1 MNKKRST
8 NIEIQQFFSLQI
20 TLQTLSD
27 TNRTYTHRSPSKE
40 QVTNFQSYKLAYISD
55 YIIYL
60 EKHICRT
67 TALHFLTVDQ
77 QMKVKILNILIVLHR
92 NKSSNS
98 SRRIKTFAKLPRK
111 YSFPVRCSSCGKGAV
126 LFSVRSFIIL
136 GNGPVQVGVKEDDW
150 EKRHFALFRPGN
162 S

>member
-67 TALHFLTVDQ
+67 ANSALPYRQSGD
-77 QMKVKILNILIVLHR
+77 
-92 NKSSNS
+92 
-98 SRRIKTFAKLPRK
+98 
-111 YSFPVRCSSCGKGAV
+111 
-126 LFSVRSFIIL
+126 
-136 GNGPVQVGVKEDDW
+136 
-150 EKRHFALFRPGN
+150 
-162 S
+162 

>member
-40 QVTNFQSYKLAYISD
+40 QITNFQSYKLAYISD
-55 YIIYL
+55 YIICL

-77 QMKVKILNILIVLHR
+77 QMKVKILNILIAVSYTHLDVYKR
-92 NKSSNS
+92 QSLNRSVGSSAIRIPWQVDCRRAAFS
-98 SRRIKTFAKLPRK
+98 S
-111 YSFPVRCSSCGKGAV
+111 
-126 LFSVRSFIIL
+126 
-136 GNGPVQVGVKEDDW
+136 KE
-150 EKRHFALFRPGN
+150 KK
-162 S
+162 

>member
-60 EKHICRT
+60 ENHI
-67 TALHFLTVDQ
+67 
-77 QMKVKILNILIVLHR
+77 
-92 NKSSNS
+92 
-98 SRRIKTFAKLPRK
+98 
-111 YSFPVRCSSCGKGAV
+111 
-126 LFSVRSFIIL
+126 
-136 GNGPVQVGVKEDDW
+136 
-150 EKRHFALFRPGN
+150 
-162 S
+162 

>member
-55 YIIYL
+55 YI
-60 EKHICRT
+60 T
-67 TALHFLTVDQ
+67 
-77 QMKVKILNILIVLHR
+77 ILKSISAVQPRCTSLPSI
-92 NKSSNS
+92 NK
-98 SRRIKTFAKLPRK
+98 
-111 YSFPVRCSSCGKGAV
+111 
-126 LFSVRSFIIL
+126 
-136 GNGPVQVGVKEDDW
+136 
-150 EKRHFALFRPGN
+150 
-162 S
+162 

>member
-67 TALHFLTVDQ
+67 TALSTPPEINAAMF
-77 QMKVKILNILIVLHR
+77 IFIVL
-92 NKSSNS
+92 
-98 SRRIKTFAKLPRK
+98 
-111 YSFPVRCSSCGKGAV
+111 G
-126 LFSVRSFIIL
+126 
-136 GNGPVQVGVKEDDW
+136 Q
-150 EKRHFALFRPGN
+150 
-162 S
+162 

>member
-27 TNRTYTHRSPSKE
+27 TNRTYTGRRTRKQEISDFKRHK
-40 QVTNFQSYKLAYISD
+40 TADISD

-98 SRRIKTFAKLPRK
+98 SRRIKTFAKLPGITLLTELSLK
-111 YSFPVRCSSCGKGAV
+111 VNVPPAPATFEFTGEA
-126 LFSVRSFIIL
+126 
-136 GNGPVQVGVKEDDW
+136 E
-150 EKRHFALFRPGN
+150 
-162 S
+162 